1 MKKRPTPHEKP
12 SALEPRRHS
21 TAATPLVELDR
32 GEVWTTSLLVANKFG
47 KRHADVLRAVEK
59 LECSPEFSE
68 RNFALTSAEVAQPNG
83 GFRAVPM
90 YRITRDGFSF
100 LAMGFTGRAAAA
112 WKEAFIAAFGKM
124 ERELRRLT
132 VQKLLPDWQEARQL
146 GKTNRRDLTDAV
158 QALCDRAHERGD
170 STTPLHLW
178 MTAATRTVTAALFQT
193 AGESIKAI
201 RTRLTARQL
210 RRLGM
215 AEECYARA
223 LDSLIDSPAH
233 HRAVNEQGKV
243 AVLAF
248 AAATGG
254 REVPGVDPV
263 ARRLLRHAG
272 FIHPQLVGLLAVAVP
287 ALVAVL
293 AAFFGGA

>member
-1 MKKRPTPHEKP
+1 MT
-12 SALEPRRHS
+12 S
-21 TAATPLVELDR
+21 TKITTNVGPLVELDH
-32 GEVWTTSLLVANKFG
+32 GEVWTTSLLIADKFD

-59 LECSPEFSE
+59 LECSPDFSE

-112 WKEAFIAAFGKM
+112 WKETFIGAFGRM
-124 ERELRRLT
+124 ERELRRIASARA
-132 VQKLLPDWQEARQL
+132 LPEWQEAREL
-146 GKTNRRDLTDAV
+146 GKAERRGLTNSV
-158 QALCDRAHERGD
+158 QALCLRAHERGD

-178 MTAATRTVTAALFQT
+178 ETAATRVVTAALFET
-193 AGESIKAI
+193 GGERIASI
-201 RTRLTARQL
+201 RDRLTARQL
-210 RRLGM
+210 RRLAM

-223 LDSLIDSPAH
+223 LDSLIDTEAH
-233 HRAVNEQGKV
+233 HSAVNQQAKH
-243 AVLAF
+243 AVMAF

-263 ARRLLRHAG
+263 ARRL
-272 FIHPQLVGLLAVAVP
+272 
-287 ALVAVL
+287 
-293 AAFFGGA
+293 GGAR

>member
-146 GKTNRRDLTDAV
+146 GKTDRRDLTDAV
-158 QALCDRAHERGD
+158 QALCERAHERGD

-178 MTAATRTVTAALFQT
+178 MTAATQDRDGRPVRGSAASASQPF
-193 AGESIKAI
+193 AD
-201 RTRLTARQL
+201 RLTARQL
-210 RRLGM
+210 RRLAM

-223 LDSLIDSPAH
+223 IDSLLDSPTPTT
-233 HRAVNEQGKV
+233 RASQRTGQG
-243 AVLAF
+243 
-248 AAATGG
+248 
-254 REVPGVDPV
+254 RCPGLRCGN
-263 ARRLLRHAG
+263 RR
-272 FIHPQLVGLLAVAVP
+272 P
-287 ALVAVL
+287 
-293 AAFFGGA
+293 